1 VTASAGSAT
10 DRFFRRTPRRSC
22 LSDDEAMVGATT
34 AGCSGD
40 SRRSWRTGQRSTKLR
55 NEPTR
60 FHAAGRRR
68 LVIEATFSRYRIIRK
83 LGSGGMGDVYLAE
96 DTTLNRPV
104 ALKLL
109 PAVSTQDDERVRR
122 FKREANAEAS
132 RLNRPNIL
140 TVHEAGE
147 FEGQHF
153 IATEFVDGRTLRQML
168 HQGGR
173 LGVSDALAIAAQV
186 ASALAAA
193 HDAGIV
199 HRDVKPENIM
209 VRRDG

>member
-1 VTASAGSAT
+1 
-10 DRFFRRTPRRSC
+10 
-22 LSDDEAMVGATT
+22 
-34 AGCSGD
+34 
-40 SRRSWRTGQRSTKLR
+40 
-55 NEPTR
+55 
-60 FHAAGRRR
+60 
-68 LVIEATFSRYRIIRK
+68 
-83 LGSGGMGDVYLAE
+83 
-96 DTTLNRPV
+96 
-104 ALKLL
+104 
-109 PAVSTQDDERVRR
+109 VRR